1 MTNGKPT
8 SWLADRSERDAL
20 IAEAKQRLES
30 ASDAGTSGCS
40 GCEETRKR
48 LDALEEQLAELRRKV
63 RFMDAHIPYRIG

>member
-1 MTNGKPT
+1 MMDFRDRLEFT
-8 SWLADRSERDAL
+8 SPLGPEG
-20 IAEAKQRLES
+20 IAEGR
-30 ASDAGTSGCS
+30 SDAGTSGCS